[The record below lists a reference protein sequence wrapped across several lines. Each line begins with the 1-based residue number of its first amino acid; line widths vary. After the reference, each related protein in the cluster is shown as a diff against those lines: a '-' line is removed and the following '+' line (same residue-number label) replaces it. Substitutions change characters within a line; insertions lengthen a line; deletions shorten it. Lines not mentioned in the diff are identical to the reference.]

1 VFGLLNIQRR
11 VVVDSNTDRGISL
24 GGIVM
29 AQDTEIDKLN
39 DKLRKWDEELPEEFK
54 ESRVYTE
61 VYTDIHLYDK
71 PKSVTEQLQE
81 DYYVDDWEE

>member
-1 VFGLLNIQRR
+1 MFGLLNIQRR

>member
-1 VFGLLNIQRR
+1 
-11 VVVDSNTDRGISL
+11 
-24 GGIVM
+24 M